1 MGWIQYNKFRNKTR
15 TQKDIKHFKLPK
27 AVVLFELSKEE
38 EFISKDQKMKVQ
50 IQKRVLSSVM
60 NIFCLWIK

>member
-1 MGWIQYNKFRNKTR
+1 MGCVQYDKFRNKPR